1 MPGGV
6 ARLGRLR
13 ELLLRCFAD
22 GGHPR
27 RAGELIEESALELRR
42 YTAQLDGLGLT
53 RGGGA
58 QEVAIAM
65 QEVAA

>member
-1 MPGGV
+1 
-6 ARLGRLR
+6 
-13 ELLLRCFAD
+13 
-22 GGHPR
+22 
-27 RAGELIEESALELRR
+27 LIEESALELRR